1 MDGHPQHLSDAWRF
15 QQTENLAVKILA
27 QEILIDAIIALG
39 CNKEVPEHTTAKS
52 NRLNKAKQCADIHK
66 ALHIKALQACS
77 LAIYQI
83 YYTALMFIS
92 CLLLL
97 AGRKATK
104 NGNF

>member
-1 MDGHPQHLSDAWRF
+1 MF
-15 QQTENLAVKILA
+15 A
-27 QEILIDAIIALG
+27 QEILIDTSITLG

-52 NRLNKAKQCADIHK
+52 NRLSKGKKCADIHK
-66 ALHIKALQACS
+66 ALHIKALQARS
-77 LAIYQI
+77 LAIYKI
-83 YYTALMFIS
+83 YYTVLMFIS